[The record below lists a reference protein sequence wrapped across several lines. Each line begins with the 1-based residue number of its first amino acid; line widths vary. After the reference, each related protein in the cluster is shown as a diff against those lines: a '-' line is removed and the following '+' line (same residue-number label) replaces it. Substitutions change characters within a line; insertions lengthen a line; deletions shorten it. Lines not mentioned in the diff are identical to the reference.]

1 MRPRDILAAN
11 LKTLM
16 AAKEDLA
23 RFPDITKASH
33 GKLTNGTLDRIR
45 RADAG
50 VSVDRLEDLAEVFK
64 LQPWQ
69 LLVEGLNPE
78 ALPRLADEAFVRRL
92 KDILQMADA
101 TERNDDSDQHAHQL
115 ESQKRQ
121 SMNHAL
127 KKALDKGAGRAGGK
141 TGPVSKPGTRKRA

>member
-16 AAKEDLA
+16 AARDDLA
-23 RFPDITKASH
+23 RFPDITEASH

-45 RADAG
+45 RADVG
-50 VSVDRLEDLAEVFK
+50 VSVDRLDDLAEVFN

-92 KDILQMADA
+92 KDILQTADA
-101 TERNDDSDQHAHQL
+101 NERNSDPDQPAHQL

-141 TGPVSKPGTRKRA
+141 AGKVSKPGTRRRA